1 MSESATFLK
10 ATKPASAGSEK
21 SKKRAT
27 NRDRIVSESVGI
39 FNRMGAGSTS
49 TNHICAALGISPGN
63 LYFHFKNKEEIV
75 FAIFEQMCEETY
87 ALWKEALDSRDILPP
102 LRFIEASME
111 IFWRYRFFHREMY
124 HLRRQ
129 DPELSRRWHKHL
141 EKTRRFMRAAFAK
154 WVRSGHVT
162 TVGDAFTF
170 RMINDIVLVT
180 ASSFFQFYESP
191 ERPATTKPL
200 QIANQYLARFL
211 QPYLT
216 PEYAKT
222 VFPG

>member
-1 MSESATFLK
+1 MSTAYAPAT
-10 ATKPASAGSEK
+10 ATR
-21 SKKRAT
+21 KKRST
-27 NRDRIVSESVGI
+27 NRDKILSESVGI

-49 TNHICAALGISPGN
+49 TNHICSALKISPGN

-75 FAIFEQMCEETY
+75 FAIFENMCEETY
-87 ALWKEALDSRDILPP
+87 TLWKSSLDADEFLPP
-102 LRFIEASME
+102 LAFIEQSME

-129 DPELSRRWHKHL
+129 DPELSKRWHKHL

-154 WVRSGHVT
+154 WVRDGHVT

-191 ERPATTKPL
+191 DRPATNKPL
-200 QIANQYLARFL
+200 QLANQYLARFL

-216 PEYAKT
+216 PEYAKKM
-222 VFPG
+222 FS

>member
-1 MSESATFLK
+1 MRAQPLIR
-10 ATKPASAGSEK
+10 
-21 SKKRAT
+21 SKRIT
-27 NRDRIVSESVGI
+27 NRDKILSESVGI

-49 TNHICAALGISPGN
+49 TNHICAALAISPGN

-75 FAIFEQMCEETY
+75 AAIFQQMCEETY
-87 ALWKEALDSRDILPP
+87 GLWKSALAEETFLPP
-102 LRFIEASME
+102 MAFIERSME

-129 DPELSRRWHKHL
+129 DPVLSKLWHKHL
-141 EKTRRFMRAAFAK
+141 EKTRRFMRAAFHK
-154 WVRSGHVT
+154 WVRKGHVT

-200 QIANQYLARFL
+200 QLANQYLARFL
-211 QPYLT
+211 EPYFT
-216 PEYAKT
+216 PDYARQVT
-222 VFPG
+222 IQ

>member
-1 MSESATFLK
+1 MAHIEVSL
-10 ATKPASAGSEK
+10 PAR
-21 SKKRAT
+21 KRVS
-27 NRDRIVSESVGI
+27 NRDKILRESVEI

-49 TNHICAALGISPGN
+49 TNHICQELKISPGN
-63 LYFHFKNKEEIV
+63 LYFHFTNKEEIIA
-75 FAIFEQMCEETY
+75 AIFERMCEETY
-87 ALWKEALDSRDILPP
+87 GLWKNALSADRVLPP
-102 LRFIEASME
+102 LEFIEASME

-129 DPELSRRWHKHL
+129 DPGLSRHWHKHL
-141 EKTRRFMRAAFAK
+141 EKTRKFMRAAFGK

-191 ERPATTKPL
+191 EKPATEKPL
-200 QIANQYLARFL
+200 QLANQYLARFL
-211 QPYLT
+211 APYLT
-216 PEYAKT
+216 PEYART
-222 VFPG
+222 LA

>member
-1 MSESATFLK
+1 MTAATRV
-10 ATKPASAGSEK
+10 
-21 SKKRAT
+21 KRVT
-27 NRDRIVSESVGI
+27 NRDRILIESVGI

-49 TNHICAALGISPGN
+49 TNHICAAIGISPGN

-75 FAIFEQMCEETY
+75 FALFEQMCEETY
-87 ALWKEALDSRDILPP
+87 ALWKEALGKEKVLPP
-102 LRFIEASME
+102 LEFIEQSMD

-129 DPELSRRWHKHL
+129 DPALSKRWHKHL
-141 EKTRRFMRAAFAK
+141 DKTRRFMRAAFAR
-154 WVRSGHVT
+154 WVRDGHVT

-191 ERPATTKPL
+191 ERPATNKPL
-200 QIANQYLARFL
+200 QLANQYLARFL
-211 QPYLT
+211 MPYLT
-216 PEYAKT
+216 PAYAARIS
-222 VFPG
+222 VG

>member
-1 MSESATFLK
+1 MA
-10 ATKPASAGSEK
+10 AAIRTK
-21 SKKRAT
+21 RIT
-27 NRDRIVSESVGI
+27 NRDKILVESVGI

-49 TNHICAALGISPGN
+49 TNHICSAIGISPGN

-75 FAIFEQMCEETY
+75 YALFEQQCEETY
-87 ALWKEALDSRDILPP
+87 ALWKNALEAEVFLPP
-102 LRFIEASME
+102 LDFIEQSME

-129 DPELSRRWHKHL
+129 DPTLSRRWHKHL
-141 EKTRRFMRAAFAK
+141 DKTRRFMRAAFAK
-154 WVRSGHVT
+154 WVRDGYVT

-191 ERPATTKPL
+191 ERPATNKPL

-216 PEYAKT
+216 PEYAKKIQ
-222 VFPG
+222 VS

>member
-1 MSESATFLK
+1 MATEPR
-10 ATKPASAGSEK
+10 TK
-21 SKKRAT
+21 RVT
-27 NRDRIVSESVGI
+27 NRDKIIHESVGI

-49 TNHICAALGISPGN
+49 TNHICAAIKISPGN

-75 FAIFEQMCEETY
+75 FALFEQMCEETY
-87 ALWKEALDSRDILPP
+87 ALWKVALTKDEVLPP
-102 LRFIEASME
+102 LEFIEQSMD

-129 DPELSRRWHKHL
+129 DPALSRRWHQHL
-141 EKTRRFMRAAFAK
+141 EKTRRFMRTAFGH
-154 WVRSGHVT
+154 WVRDGHVT

-200 QIANQYLARFL
+200 QLANQYMGRFL

-216 PEYAKT
+216 PAYASRA
-222 VFPG
+222 GLG

>member
-1 MSESATFLK
+1 
-10 ATKPASAGSEK
+10 
-21 SKKRAT
+21 
-27 NRDRIVSESVGI
+27 
-39 FNRMGAGSTS
+39 
-49 TNHICAALGISPGN
+49 N

-75 FAIFEQMCEETY
+75 FALFEQMCEETY
-87 ALWKEALDSRDILPP
+87 GLWKTALGQKEVLPP
-102 LRFIEASME
+102 LEFIEQSMG

-129 DPELSRRWHKHL
+129 DPNLSRRWHKHL
-141 EKTRRFMRAAFAK
+141 EKTRRFMRTAFAR
-154 WVRSGHVT
+154 WVRDGHVT

-200 QIANQYLARFL
+200 QLANQYLARFL
-211 QPYLT
+211 QPYFS
-216 PEYAKT
+216 PEYAGR
-222 VFPG
+222 VRV

>member
-1 MSESATFLK
+1 MAT
-10 ATKPASAGSEK
+10 TTTRP
-21 SKKRAT
+21 KRVT
-27 NRDRIVSESVGI
+27 NRDKILLESVGI

-49 TNHICAALGISPGN
+49 TNHICAALAISPGN

-75 FAIFEQMCEETY
+75 FAIFERMCEETY
-87 ALWKEALDSRDILPP
+87 ALWKTSLDADTFLPP
-102 LRFIEASME
+102 LAFIEQSME

-129 DPELSRRWHKHL
+129 DPQLSLRWHKHL
-141 EKTRRFMRAAFAK
+141 EKTRRFMRAAFSK
-154 WVRSGHVT
+154 WGKDGHVT

-191 ERPATTKPL
+191 DRPATNKPL
-200 QIANQYLARFL
+200 QLANQYLARFL
-211 QPYLT
+211 LPYLS
-216 PEYAKT
+216 PEYLKT
-222 VFPG
+222 ISLG

>member
-1 MSESATFLK
+1 MATV
-10 ATKPASAGSEK
+10 ARTK
-21 SKKRAT
+21 RVT
-27 NRDRIVSESVGI
+27 NRDKILIESVGI

-49 TNHICAALGISPGN
+49 TNHICSAIKISPGN

-75 FAIFEQMCEETY
+75 FALFDQMCEETY
-87 ALWKEALDSRDILPP
+87 SLWKTALAQDEVLPP
-102 LRFIEASME
+102 LEFIEQSME

-129 DPELSRRWHKHL
+129 DLALSRRWHKHL
-141 EKTRRFMRAAFAK
+141 EKTRRFMRTAFAK
-154 WVRSGHVT
+154 WVRAGHVK

-191 ERPATTKPL
+191 DRPATTMPL
-200 QIANQYLARFL
+200 QLAKRYIGRFLEPYLA
-211 QPYLT
+211 PA
-216 PEYAKT
+216 YASRA
-222 VFPG
+222 GLR